1 MFVKYVHLQTLPIDK
16 SIDEPWCQP
25 VNPQKWRRPEYE
37 KTRGLINPRSISASI
52 WAMLWKPVVDDN
64 FGRCTAQ

>member
-37 KTRGLINPRSISASI
+37 KTRGLINPRSMVNISLNLSN
-52 WAMLWKPVVDDN
+52 VVKTS
-64 FGRCTAQ
+64 GWR